1 MDCHTSSAAQEAVAQ
16 GLHGMQGKQG
26 VQGAPDSALLATAAQ
41 VATTA
46 ANQVCANSS
55 AVSEQTFGQKLL
67 RFFRLNILFIAIGT
81 GASLYFLFHYVTFLA
96 PIKYPLYHTA
106 NALIPFFIFS
116 MLFISFSR
124 VEIRKMRPRRWHFLA
139 VMWQVLLPYALALV
153 ITCYPEWNIKV
164 ELEGVIGCVIMPTAA
179 AATVITGK
187 LGGDESSITTFTMM
201 SNLATSISIPLIFP
215 LISTVEMHFWDE
227 FTYIFMRVFPM
238 IGLPLIVAQIVR
250 YTLKPVNRFVV
261 TKLKDVGYYLWAT
274 TLVSMAAIACSNM
287 VNSQESNETLIMLA
301 LIGLGATAVNF
312 AIGKGIGHL
321 EGQRISCGQGM
332 GQKNMAVGIWMTSA
346 YLSPVASIAPG
357 CYILWQNIVNSWQIW
372 YRDMRHL
379 TYTDKF

>member
-1 MDCHTSSAAQEAVAQ
+1 MMRGLFLGEVTRMDSHISAAQKVVAPEAQSCAHIAVASHKATVNLSQ
-16 GLHGMQGKQG
+16 GMIQGSVVKR
-26 VQGAPDSALLATAAQ
+26 
-41 VATTA
+41 
-46 ANQVCANSS
+46 
-55 AVSEQTFGQKLL
+55 TFWQKLL
-67 RFFRLNILFIAIGT
+67 RFFRLNILFLAIGT
-81 GASLYFLFHYVTFLA
+81 GVSLYFLFHYVSFLA

-106 NALIPFFIFS
+106 NVLIPFFIFA

-124 VEIRKMRPRRWHFLA
+124 VEISKMHPRRWHFLA
-139 VMWQVLLPYALALV
+139 LLWQVALPYALALI
-153 ITCYPEWNIKV
+153 ITHYPEWNIKL

-201 SNLATSISIPLIFP
+201 SNLTTSISIPLIFP
-215 LISTVEMHFWDE
+215 LISTVEMNFWDE
-227 FTYIFMRVFPM
+227 FIYIFTRVFPM
-238 IGLPLIVAQIVR
+238 IGLPLIVAQFVR
-250 YTLKPVNRFVV
+250 YTLKPINHFVV

-287 VNSQESNETLIMLA
+287 VNSHENNETLIMLA
-301 LIGLGATAVNF
+301 FIGLVATAVNF

-346 YLSPVASIAPG
+346 YLSPVASIAPS
-357 CYILWQNIVNSWQIW
+357 CYILWQNIVNSYQIW
-372 YRDMRHL
+372 YRDVRHL
-379 TYTDKF
+379 NYTDKF